1 MPPPAGLALSLL
13 RAASRHDRVLDSG
26 DRAGLQVGGRLG
38 GWRGDSQAAG
48 HWLEFGYGGLAR
60 LAGAEM
66 GFEGLGVNRVQDTKD
81 PARDVGVLK
90 GVVHVIGH

>member
-1 MPPPAGLALSLL
+1 
-13 RAASRHDRVLDSG
+13 
-26 DRAGLQVGGRLG
+26 
-38 GWRGDSQAAG
+38 
-48 HWLEFGYGGLAR
+48 
-60 LAGAEM
+60 M